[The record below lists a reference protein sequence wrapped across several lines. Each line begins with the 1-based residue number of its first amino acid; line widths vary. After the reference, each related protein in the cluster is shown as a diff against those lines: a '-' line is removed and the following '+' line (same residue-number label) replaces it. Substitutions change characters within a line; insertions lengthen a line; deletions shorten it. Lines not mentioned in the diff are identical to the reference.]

1 MQLKVHGQI
10 GILGAPALV
19 LVTLMQNG
27 IEQETLLGVQ
37 YPVMVQQYSV
47 VQKKFPPV

>member
-27 IEQETLLGVQ
+27 IEQETLLEAICLAQ
-37 YPVMVQQYSV
+37 EMP
-47 VQKKFPPV
+47 